1 MTKALIGAG
10 CFWGIQEYFRN
21 IDGVLDTEVGYSG
34 GHTINPSYEDVC
46 LGNTEHA
53 EVVNIDFDEKILTY
67 AQIINHFWICHD
79 PTQYNK
85 QGLDVGSQYRS
96 VIFYYSAEQ
105 KDVALKSKR
114 LKQQSLK
121 NLIVTEILSENK
133 FYLAEEY
140 HQLYISKRR

>member
-21 IDGVLDTEVGYSG
+21 INGVLNTEVGYSG
-34 GHTINPSYEDVC
+34 GHTINPSYEEVC
-46 LGNTEHA
+46 SGKTDHA
-53 EVVNIDFDEKILTY
+53 EVVNIDFDETILTY

-79 PTQYNK
+79 PTQHNK
-85 QGLDVGSQYRS
+85 QGMDVGSQYRS
-96 VIFYYSAEQ
+96 VIFYSSAEQ
-105 KDVALKSKR
+105 KDTALISKK

-121 NLIVTEILSENK
+121 NLIATEILSENI

-140 HQLYISKRR
+140 HQLYINKRR